1 MEILCK
7 SIALLHAC
15 IALPITGTFN
25 IRNGPPQCTSKSA
38 SPNEVDAMMM
48 TSRGRC
54 RAWGKE
60 GGVASPRWPS
70 TPAHTLVW
78 GAAAWQRERGELL
91 GAKRN
96 RGGGETDRQHPI
108 IGVFSA
114 CLSSFQWWL
123 VQGDQSWEA
132 WCMFVLSDAFRSH
145 SHEKETEEF
154 GFSNR
159 SNTI

>member
-1 MEILCK
+1 
-7 SIALLHAC
+7 
-15 IALPITGTFN
+15 
-25 IRNGPPQCTSKSA
+25 
-38 SPNEVDAMMM
+38 MMM

-60 GGVASPRWPS
+60 GGVASPQWPS

-78 GAAAWQRERGELL
+78 GAAAWQRECRDLL
-91 GAKRN
+91 GAKCN
-96 RGGGETDRQHPI
+96 KGEGETDWQHPI
-108 IGVFSA
+108 TGVFSA

-132 WCMFVLSDAFRSH
+132 WCMFVLSAGRISEPQ
-145 SHEKETEEF
+145 SRKRKTEEF

-159 SNTI
+159 RNTIWRVQAVEKMSVKELFEILHSIFERSTMHQT